1 MGVGKI
7 LFIGVVRGKLTNEN
21 VFLTRQFKRE
31 NLVGQQENVKADV
44 SASFLVSS
52 RPSTVFLQSV
62 FQSVPATVFFLQ
74 SSVSSRYSQ
83 FFS

>member
-1 MGVGKI
+1 MVVGKI

-31 NLVGQQENVKADV
+31 NLVGQQENVKAVFRPVFQAQYNFFAV
-44 SASFLVSS
+44 SFSVSS
-52 RPSTVFLQSV
+52 SYS
-62 FQSVPATVFFLQ
+62 FFCSLF
-74 SSVSSRYSQ
+74 SVSSRYSQ